1 MWLTFALSALLA
13 IVAHVESMPQIAR
26 VIPPEPMDY
35 SLMGHHNYLTRKSAL
50 EALAVVNHQAFHQR
64 NVVQSSPAQSPSA
77 TSTALP
83 ANSSPSEAISSSP
96 SAWKNQTMDA
106 CVRSLNALNGKASNP
121 TGLAACYN
129 IQSLDSKTG
138 IFNADLQLYRV
149 AAATGNWVSLMT
161 RAVNVGLSYSDATV
175 APGSSNRKRA
185 EASTSAEPR
194 LLGGTR
200 VRRATAAVPSMVQ
213 EMSFVGKI
221 NANRLRD
228 LNDTAKVHVLLIPRI
243 ALTGTDKD
251 GQAVSTELS
260 SNEASF
266 VNGMFAIKSAS
277 STSPGAPTSSA
288 AAKAATFVLPGRTLG
303 IFPVGLI
310 ITSVWTLLFVATV
323 GYGTMERIRFR
334 EAYRRRVKYRQGL
347 SRQRKLVSG
356 KGGTRRSEE
365 TPPPILLQ
373 NLSLPPFPADLLS
386 HTNLTMP
393 SLDTMDSVQSN
404 AQNTKSENQKSIKTL
419 DELLSTLSIAKTADE
434 TTAAATNLATFINGD
449 IEEHDAPTK
458 AVDALKKQLANKKDA
473 GVRERALNAIR
484 HIAQHNNVAPNVE
497 PYLVVLLPL
506 VLAAVGDKM
515 TPVKVAAQSAAL
527 AIVKAINPNA
537 VKSVLPHIT
546 KSILSAQK
554 WPEKMTGLDCIEA
567 LVESA
572 PTQLAYRVPDLIPVV
587 SESMWD
593 TKPEVK
599 KAAYGTMEK
608 VCNLIVN
615 KDIERFIPELIKC
628 IAKPENVPETVHLL
642 GATTFVTD
650 VHEPTLAIMV
660 PLLDRGLAE
669 RETAI
674 KRKSAVI
681 VDNMCKLVED
691 PQIVASFLP
700 RLMPALQKNHDN
712 LADPEAREKTKQGL
726 ETLVRVGDVKDG
738 KIPEVSHA
746 GDVATVSTVLK
757 QIFASS
763 SHKDK
768 AAKFEPVIEYIS
780 AIAGQLI
787 DEKDSDS
794 ASWTEQTLSYI
805 VAIVGDSDS
814 RPIADALRKRASPGA
829 VDEEEAEE
837 DDEEGE
843 DLCNCTFNLAYGAK
857 ILLNQTHLRLKRG
870 QRYGLLGPNGSG
882 KSTLM
887 RAINNEQVEGF
898 PKKDEVKTV
907 FVEHDLDSADT
918 EQTVIGWTMK
928 KLADVGIEIEKS
940 NVETK
945 LTEFGFFKEQFEG
958 PITSLSGG
966 WKMKLALARAVFE
979 DPDIL
984 LLDEPTNHLDVKNVK
999 WLEDYLTE
1007 SPCTSIIVSHDSK
1020 FLNNVIQHV
1029 IHYERFKLR
1038 RYRGNLQEFVKK
1050 VPSAKS
1056 YYELSASEMEFKF
1069 PEPGFL
1075 EGVKTKAKAIVRVNG
1090 MAFQYPGTSK
1100 PQISDIT
1107 FQCSLGSRI
1116 AVIGPN
1122 GAGKS
1127 TLINVLT
1134 GELVPTIGDVYTH
1147 ENIRIAYIKQ
1157 HAFAHIDHHLD
1168 KTPSEYIQW
1177 RFQTGEDRETMDRAN
1192 KIVTDEDEKAMDKI
1206 YKIEGTQ
1213 RRVIGIHSRRKFKNS
1228 YEYECSFV
1236 LGENV
1241 GQKGERW
1248 TPMMTAD
1255 NAWIPRSEILQSHQ
1269 KMVAEVDQ
1277 KEALASGQFRPL
1289 VRKEIEQHCANFGLD
1304 AELVSHSRMRGLS
1317 GGQRVKVVLA
1327 ACSWQRPHLIVLDEP
1342 TNYLDRDSLGAL
1354 SKALK
1359 AFEGGV
1365 IIITHSAEF
1374 TENLTEEVWAVMDGK
1389 MTPSGH
1395 NWVQGQ
1401 GSGPRLKADEDEE
1414 DKFDAMGNKIEGGK
1428 KKAKLTS
1435 SELRKKKKDRMAR
1448 RKKGEEVF
1456 SDED

>member
-1 MWLTFALSALLA
+1 MITTYISPFSK
-13 IVAHVESMPQIAR
+13 P
-26 VIPPEPMDY
+26 
-35 SLMGHHNYLTRKSAL
+35 T
-50 EALAVVNHQAFHQR
+50 
-64 NVVQSSPAQSPSA
+64 NV
-77 TSTALP
+77 
-83 ANSSPSEAISSSP
+83 
-96 SAWKNQTMDA
+96 
-106 CVRSLNALNGKASNP
+106 
-121 TGLAACYN
+121 
-129 IQSLDSKTG
+129 
-138 IFNADLQLYRV
+138 
-149 AAATGNWVSLMT
+149 
-161 RAVNVGLSYSDATV
+161 
-175 APGSSNRKRA
+175 
-185 EASTSAEPR
+185 
-194 LLGGTR
+194 
-200 VRRATAAVPSMVQ
+200 
-213 EMSFVGKI
+213 
-221 NANRLRD
+221 
-228 LNDTAKVHVLLIPRI
+228 
-243 ALTGTDKD
+243 
-251 GQAVSTELS
+251 
-260 SNEASF
+260 
-266 VNGMFAIKSAS
+266 
-277 STSPGAPTSSA
+277 
-288 AAKAATFVLPGRTLG
+288 
-303 IFPVGLI
+303 
-310 ITSVWTLLFVATV
+310 LF
-323 GYGTMERIRFR
+323 R
-334 EAYRRRVKYRQGL
+334 
-347 SRQRKLVSG
+347 
-356 KGGTRRSEE
+356 
-365 TPPPILLQ
+365 
-373 NLSLPPFPADLLS
+373 
-386 HTNLTMP
+386 
-393 SLDTMDSVQSN
+393 
-404 AQNTKSENQKSIKTL
+404 
-419 DELLSTLSIAKTADE
+419 
-434 TTAAATNLATFINGD
+434 
-449 IEEHDAPTK
+449 
-458 AVDALKKQLANKKDA
+458 AVDALRKQLANKKDA
-473 GVRERALNAIR
+473 GLRERALCTIQT
-484 HIAQHNNVAPNVE
+484 IAQHSTVSPHVE
-497 PYLVVLLPL
+497 PYLVVLLSP

-515 TPVKVAAQSAAL
+515 AAVKTAAQAAAL
-527 AIVKAINPNA
+527 AITKAINPNA
-537 VKSVLPHIT
+537 VKAILPIIV
-546 KSILSAQK
+546 KSILNAQK
-554 WPEKMTGLDCIEA
+554 WPEKMSGLQCVEA

-599 KAAYGTMEK
+599 KYAYGTMEK

-615 KDIERFIPELIKC
+615 KDIDRFIPELIKC
-628 IAKPENVPETVHLL
+628 IAKPEKVPETVHLL

-669 RETAI
+669 RETPI

-691 PQIVASFLP
+691 PQIVAAFLP
-700 RLMPALQKNHDN
+700 RLMPALQKNYEN
-712 LADPEAREKTKQGL
+712 IADPEAREKTKQGL
-726 ETLVRVGDVKDG
+726 DTLIRVGDVKDG
-738 KIPEVSHA
+738 KIPEISHA
-746 GDVATVSTVLK
+746 GDVATVSAIVK
-757 QIFASS
+757 QILAQN
-763 SHKDK
+763 HKD
-768 AAKFEPVIEYIS
+768 AVSKFEPVIEYIS
-780 AIAGQLI
+780 AIGGQLI
-787 DEKDSDS
+787 DEKDNDNI
-794 ASWTEQTLSYI
+794 SWTENTLPYI
-805 VAIVGDSDS
+805 VAMVGDNDS
-814 RPIADALRKRASPGA
+814 RPIAEALRKRASPGA
-829 VDEEEAEE
+829 ADEAESEE
-837 DDEEGE
+837 DDEQGE

-918 EQTVIGWTMK
+918 EQTVIGWTCK
-928 KLADVGIEIEKS
+928 KLSDVRINIEKAA
-940 NVETK
+940 VEEK
-945 LTEFGFFKEQFEG
+945 LLEFGFLKEQFES

-999 WLEDYLTE
+999 WLEDYLIN

-1029 IHYERFKLR
+1029 IHYERFKLK
-1038 RYRGNLQEFVKK
+1038 RYRGNMQEFVKR

-1069 PEPGFL
+1069 PEPGYL
-1075 EGVKTKAKAIVRVNG
+1075 EGVKTKAKAIVRVNN

-1134 GELVPTIGDVYTH
+1134 GELIPTVGDVYTH

-1168 KTPSEYIQW
+1168 LTPSEYIQW

-1192 KIVTDEDEKAMDKI
+1192 KIVTNEDEKAMDKI
-1206 YKIEGTQ
+1206 YKIDGTQ

-1241 GQKGERW
+1241 GQKGEKW

-1255 NAWIPRSEILQSHQ
+1255 NAWIPRSEILVSHQ

-1289 VRKEIEQHCANFGLD
+1289 VRREIEAHCANFGLD
-1304 AELVSHSRMRGLS
+1304 AELVTHSRMRGLS

-1359 AFEGGV
+1359 NFEGGV

-1374 TENLTEEVWAVMDGK
+1374 TQNLTEEVWAVMDGK

-1395 NWVQGQ
+1395 HWVTGQ
-1401 GSGPRLKADEDEE
+1401 GSGPRLKEEGDEE
-1414 DKFDAMGNKIEGGK
+1414 EKFDAMGNKIEGGK
-1428 KKAKLTS
+1428 KAKKLTS
-1435 SELRKKKKDRMAR
+1435 SEQRKKKKERMAR
-1448 RKKGEEVF
+1448 RKRGEEVF
-1456 SDED
+1456 SDEE

>member
-1 MWLTFALSALLA
+1 
-13 IVAHVESMPQIAR
+13 
-26 VIPPEPMDY
+26 
-35 SLMGHHNYLTRKSAL
+35 
-50 EALAVVNHQAFHQR
+50 
-64 NVVQSSPAQSPSA
+64 
-77 TSTALP
+77 
-83 ANSSPSEAISSSP
+83 
-96 SAWKNQTMDA
+96 
-106 CVRSLNALNGKASNP
+106 
-121 TGLAACYN
+121 
-129 IQSLDSKTG
+129 
-138 IFNADLQLYRV
+138 
-149 AAATGNWVSLMT
+149 
-161 RAVNVGLSYSDATV
+161 
-175 APGSSNRKRA
+175 
-185 EASTSAEPR
+185 
-194 LLGGTR
+194 
-200 VRRATAAVPSMVQ
+200 
-213 EMSFVGKI
+213 
-221 NANRLRD
+221 
-228 LNDTAKVHVLLIPRI
+228 
-243 ALTGTDKD
+243 
-251 GQAVSTELS
+251 
-260 SNEASF
+260 
-266 VNGMFAIKSAS
+266 
-277 STSPGAPTSSA
+277 
-288 AAKAATFVLPGRTLG
+288 
-303 IFPVGLI
+303 
-310 ITSVWTLLFVATV
+310 
-323 GYGTMERIRFR
+323 
-334 EAYRRRVKYRQGL
+334 
-347 SRQRKLVSG
+347 
-356 KGGTRRSEE
+356 
-365 TPPPILLQ
+365 
-373 NLSLPPFPADLLS
+373 
-386 HTNLTMP
+386 
-393 SLDTMDSVQSN
+393 
-404 AQNTKSENQKSIKTL
+404 
-419 DELLSTLSIAKTADE
+419 
-434 TTAAATNLATFINGD
+434 
-449 IEEHDAPTK
+449 
-458 AVDALKKQLANKKDA
+458 
-473 GVRERALNAIR
+473 
-484 HIAQHNNVAPNVE
+484 
-497 PYLVVLLPL
+497 
-506 VLAAVGDKM
+506 M
-515 TPVKVAAQSAAL
+515 TPVKTAAQAAAI
-527 AIVKAINPNA
+527 AIVKAVNAHA
-537 VKSVLPHIT
+537 VKAVLPPII

-554 WPEKMTGLDCIEA
+554 WQEKMTGLQCVEA

-572 PTQLAYRVPDLIPVV
+572 PTELAFRVPDLLPVV

-599 KAAYGTMEK
+599 KYAYGTMEK
-608 VCNLIVN
+608 ICQLISN

-691 PQIVASFLP
+691 PNIVASFLP
-700 RLMPALQKNHDN
+700 KLMPALQKNYDN

-726 ETLVRVGDVKDG
+726 DTLVRVGNVKNG

-746 GDVATVSTVLK
+746 GDISTVSAVLK
-757 QIFASS
+757 QILEPK
-763 SHKDK
+763 HKDILT
-768 AAKFEPVIEYIS
+768 KFGPSVDFIS
-780 AIAGQLI
+780 AIGGQLI
-787 DEKDSDS
+787 DEKNNDNVDWIANS
-794 ASWTEQTLSYI
+794 LPYI
-805 VAIVGDSDS
+805 TAVCGE
-814 RPIADALRKRASPGA
+814 ADARSIAETLRKRASPA
-829 VDEEEAEE
+829 AADEAEFEE
-837 DDEEGE
+837 DEEEGE

-928 KLADVGIEIEKS
+928 KLSDVGITLDRSE
-940 NVETK
+940 VERQ
-945 LTEFGFFKEQFEG
+945 LLEFGFLQEQFENA
-958 PITSLSGG
+958 ITSLSGG

-979 DPDIL
+979 NPDIL
-984 LLDEPTNHLDVKNVK
+984 LLDEPTNHLDYKNVE
-999 WLEDYLTE
+999 WLENYLKT

-1020 FLNNVIQHV
+1020 FLDHVIQHV
-1029 IHYERFKLR
+1029 IHYERFKLK
-1038 RYRGNLQEFVKK
+1038 RYRGSLSEFVKR
-1050 VPSAKS
+1050 VPSARS
-1056 YYELSASEMEFKF
+1056 YYELGASEMEFKF

-1075 EGVKTKAKAIVRVNG
+1075 EGVKTKAKAIVRVNN
-1090 MAFQYPGTSK
+1090 MSFQYPGTPK

-1134 GELVPTIGDVYTH
+1134 GELIPTIGDVYTH

-1192 KIVTDEDEKAMDKI
+1192 KIVTDEDENAMLKI
-1206 YKIEGTQ
+1206 YKIEGSQ

-1236 LGENV
+1236 LGDNV
-1241 GQKGERW
+1241 GQKNEKW
-1248 TPMMTAD
+1248 SPMMTAD
-1255 NAWIPRSEILQSHQ
+1255 NAWIPRTEILASHA

-1289 VRKEIEQHCANFGLD
+1289 VRKEIEAHCANFGLD

-1374 TENLTEEVWAVMDGK
+1374 TKDLTEEVWSVVDGK

-1395 NWVQGQ
+1395 NC
-1401 GSGPRLKADEDEE
+1401 K
-1414 DKFDAMGNKIEGGK
+1414 
-1428 KKAKLTS
+1428 
-1435 SELRKKKKDRMAR
+1435 
-1448 RKKGEEVF
+1448 
-1456 SDED
+1456 

>member
-1 MWLTFALSALLA
+1 MSCRISIAGHQLT
-13 IVAHVESMPQIAR
+13 
-26 VIPPEPMDY
+26 
-35 SLMGHHNYLTRKSAL
+35 
-50 EALAVVNHQAFHQR
+50 
-64 NVVQSSPAQSPSA
+64 SS
-77 TSTALP
+77 
-83 ANSSPSEAISSSP
+83 
-96 SAWKNQTMDA
+96 
-106 CVRSLNALNGKASNP
+106 
-121 TGLAACYN
+121 
-129 IQSLDSKTG
+129 
-138 IFNADLQLYRV
+138 
-149 AAATGNWVSLMT
+149 
-161 RAVNVGLSYSDATV
+161 RAV
-175 APGSSNRKRA
+175 
-185 EASTSAEPR
+185 
-194 LLGGTR
+194 
-200 VRRATAAVPSMVQ
+200 
-213 EMSFVGKI
+213 
-221 NANRLRD
+221 D
-228 LNDTAKVHVLLIPRI
+228 L
-243 ALTGTDKD
+243 
-251 GQAVSTELS
+251 
-260 SNEASF
+260 
-266 VNGMFAIKSAS
+266 
-277 STSPGAPTSSA
+277 
-288 AAKAATFVLPGRTLG
+288 
-303 IFPVGLI
+303 
-310 ITSVWTLLFVATV
+310 
-323 GYGTMERIRFR
+323 
-334 EAYRRRVKYRQGL
+334 
-347 SRQRKLVSG
+347 
-356 KGGTRRSEE
+356 
-365 TPPPILLQ
+365 
-373 NLSLPPFPADLLS
+373 
-386 HTNLTMP
+386 
-393 SLDTMDSVQSN
+393 
-404 AQNTKSENQKSIKTL
+404 
-419 DELLSTLSIAKTADE
+419 
-434 TTAAATNLATFINGD
+434 
-449 IEEHDAPTK
+449 
-458 AVDALKKQLANKKDA
+458 LKKQLGNKKDGGA
-473 GVRERALNAIR
+473 RERALNTIQA
-484 HIAQHNNVAPNVE
+484 IAQHSSVSPAVE
-497 PYLVVLLPL
+497 PYLVVLLGPT
-506 VLAAVGDKM
+506 LAAVGDKM
-515 TPVKVAAQSAAL
+515 TSVKTAAQAAAL
-527 AIVKAINPNA
+527 AIVKAINPNS
-537 VKSVLPHIT
+537 VKAVLPPII
-546 KSILSAQK
+546 KSILTAQK
-554 WPEKMTGLDCIEA
+554 WPEKMTGLLCIEA

-572 PTQLAYRVPDLIPVV
+572 PAQLALRVPDLIPVV

-615 KDIERFIPELIKC
+615 KDIDRFIPELIKC

-669 RETAI
+669 RETAV

-691 PQIVASFLP
+691 PQIVAAFLP
-700 RLMPALQKNHDN
+700 KLMPALQKNYDN

-726 ETLVRVGDVKDG
+726 DTLVRVGAVKNG
-738 KIPEVSHA
+738 EIPEVSHA
-746 GDVATVSTVLK
+746 GDISTVAAILK
-757 QIFASS
+757 QVLTP
-763 SHKDK
+763 SHKN
-768 AAKFEPVIEYIS
+768 AIAKFEPVIEYIS

-787 DEKDSDS
+787 DEKDNDS
-794 ASWTEQTLSYI
+794 ISWTDNTLPYI
-805 VAIVGDSDS
+805 TAIVGDADAKA
-814 RPIADALRKRASPGA
+814 IAEALRKRASPGA
-829 VDEEEAEE
+829 VDEVESDE

-857 ILLNQTHLRLKRG
+857 ILLNQTNLRLKRG

-898 PKKDEVKTV
+898 PKKSEVKTV

-918 EQTVIGWTMK
+918 EQTVIGWTEK
-928 KLADVGIEIEKS
+928 KLQEVGITTEKPAIEA
-940 NVETK
+940 K
-945 LTEFGFFKEQFEG
+945 LLEFGFLQEQFEG

-984 LLDEPTNHLDVKNVK
+984 LLDEPTNHLDVKNVQ
-999 WLEDYLTE
+999 WLEKYLIE

-1020 FLNNVIQHV
+1020 FLNNVLQHV

-1038 RYRGNLQEFVKK
+1038 RYRGNLTEFVKK
-1050 VPSAKS
+1050 CPSAKS

-1075 EGVKTKAKAIVRVNG
+1075 EGVKTKAKAIVRVNN
-1090 MAFQYPGTSK
+1090 MTFQYPGTSK
-1100 PQISDIT
+1100 PQISEIS

-1134 GELVPTIGDVYTH
+1134 GELIPTSGDVYTH

-1157 HAFAHIDHHLD
+1157 HAFSHIDHHLD
-1168 KTPSEYIQW
+1168 LTPSEYIQW

-1206 YKIEGTQ
+1206 YKIDGSQ
-1213 RRVIGIHSRRKFKNS
+1213 RRVIGINSRRKFKNS

-1241 GQKGERW
+1241 GLKNERW
-1248 TPMMTAD
+1248 TPMMSAD
-1255 NAWIPRSEILQSHQ
+1255 NAWIPRTEILSSHS

-1374 TENLTEEVWAVMDGK
+1374 TQNLTEEVWAVMDGK

-1401 GSGPRLKADEDEE
+1401 GAGPRLTEKDGEE
-1414 DKFDAMGNKIEGGK
+1414 ERFDAMGNKIDGNK
-1428 KKAKLTS
+1428 KQKSKHCLS
-1435 SELRKKKKDRMAR
+1435 
-1448 RKKGEEVF
+1448 
-1456 SDED
+1456 